1 MYEGPTQ
8 GRQDEILLI
17 LAVKVSIK
25 NRTQTNN
32 NNTNDSDNDADADA
46 DIDNND
52 NDTEMWINKLLLL
65 LLLLLLIMKMK
76 IKVKII
82 IRCNVC
88 FRVESFNLGPVKFLN
103 AVEKV
108 SYNFV
113 LGVLCATAL
122 SALKRDI
129 PHVKTSNLQT
139 FP

>member
-65 LLLLLLIMKMK
+65 LLLLIMKVK

-88 FRVESFNLGPVKFLN
+88 FRVESFNLGVKFLN
-103 AVEKV
+103 AMEKV

-113 LGVLCATAL
+113 LGVLCATTL

-129 PHVKTSNLQT
+129 PHVKMSNLQT